1 MAQILSRGLTMKGL
15 RELGKLPV
23 CKEQLTTDS
32 TSSTTKVKKKTKKK
46 PFKMRWD

>member
-1 MAQILSRGLTMKGL
+1 MAQILSRGLTMEGL

-32 TSSTTKVKKKTKKK
+32 TSSTTKVKKKKK